1 MDDVEVSIHHLSTSE
16 VVRLSI
22 TRKGQKMKTF
32 VKKWWNDFKTFDW
45 KMYLALCLL
54 ALVPA
59 IYQTV
64 VTKLITSF
72 TSPGSLDIVG
82 QMEWFDLI
90 DETICAFLIVPMYSV
105 LSKAHKREDFNKVVF
120 KLGII
125 VVGLYAL
132 FSLGTFFYG
141 INLISY
147 MNPAEIDT
155 AAAYRY
161 LSLETVAFMIGIVF
175 SYASVV
181 FLVIDKSRYMYAFLV
196 AKIGLALLSDFA
208 LIPNMGID
216 GIAVSNIIA
225 NTIMGALAIGLLIY
239 IKQLRPG
246 KYSKDDLPHLKDWGR
261 IGLFAG
267 FQQFLDNIIY
277 ALMICK
283 MVNAVSQS
291 GNYWVSNNFIWGWL
305 LIPITCLAEIIRK
318 DAGANGY
325 NLKQKNYYSIAIFA
339 LVLWFALIPSY
350 QWFFGT
356 VEGLDNASVIFEIV
370 LKNLGFYI
378 AYALSQI
385 PDAIFVGMG
394 KTKYN
399 AINSVFCNIVYYGI
413 WFILY
418 KTGAVVMTMDMII
431 IMFGVGNIVHWGVS
445 LIEEKIFL
453 KRELLKLSREAK

>member
-1 MDDVEVSIHHLSTSE
+1 MAGGELFI
-16 VVRLSI
+16 I
-22 TRKGQKMKTF
+22 KCIIKGSSFMKERI
-32 VKKWWNDFKTFDW
+32 KQWWNNFKTFDW

-64 VTKLITSF
+64 VTKLITVHAN
-72 TSPGSLDIVG
+72 PGALDIVG

-105 LSKAHKREDFNKVVF
+105 LSKAHKRDDFNKAVF

-141 INLISY
+141 IHLVSY
-147 MNPAEIDT
+147 MNPAEIDI
-155 AAAYRY
+155 AATYRY
-161 LSLETVAFMIGIVF
+161 LSLETIAFMVGIIF

-208 LIPNMGID
+208 LIPGIGID

-225 NTIMGALAIGLLIY
+225 NGIMGTLAIVMLVI

-246 KYSKDDLPHLKDWGR
+246 KFNKDDIPHLKDWGR
-261 IGLFAG
+261 VGLFAG
-267 FQQFLDNIIY
+267 GQQFLDNIIY
-277 ALMICK
+277 ALMIVR
-283 MVNAVSQS
+283 MVNSVSES
-291 GNYWVSNNFIWGWL
+291 GNYWVANNFIWGWL

-318 DAGANGY
+318 DAGADGY
-325 NLKQKNYYSIAIFA
+325 KLKQINYYSIA
-339 LVLWFALIPSY
+339 VFALIVWFSLIPTY
-350 QWFFGT
+350 NWFFGT
-356 VEGLDNASVIFEIV
+356 VEGLDNPARIFEIV
-370 LKNLGFYI
+370 VKNLGFYV

-399 AINSVFCNIVYYGI
+399 AINSLICNIGYYGI

-418 KTGAVVMTMDMII
+418 QTKVVTMSMDMII
-431 IMFGVGNIVHWGVS
+431 IMFGVGNIVHWVAS
-445 LIEEKIFL
+445 LVEEKTFL
-453 KRELLKLSREAK
+453 KKELKKHY